1 MPVLTLVYG
10 LPIQEAVGVSLIGI
24 IATSTGAASYY
35 VQQGLSNIRLGMV
48 LETATTIGSII
59 GATLAVYAEE
69 ELLALAFAMV
79 LTYSSVY
86 MIRRPERLACP
97 NGGRTGAITGSYM
110 DPVEDCEVEY
120 GVRNLKGGMLASA
133 FAGSMSGMLG
143 LGGGSI
149 KVPVMNILMGVPIRA
164 ATATS
169 NFMIGVTA
177 LAGAIIYYANDLISP
192 VIAATVAIGVF
203 FGSVSGSR
211 VAMNMRRGAIKRY
224 FALLLLFIS
233 ALMVL
238 EAVGVLA

>member
-1 MPVLTLVYG
+1 MRYLSFIILLIAIINGCKVEQAAVKTDSDSLV
-10 LPIQEAVGVSLIGI
+10 AV
-24 IATSTGAASYY
+24 
-35 VQQGLSNIRLGMV
+35 Q
-48 LETATTIGSII
+48 TTQAIP
-59 GATLAVYAEE
+59 AEE
-69 ELLALAFAMV
+69 EFLAAAFAMV
-79 LTYSSVY
+79 LIYSAVY

-97 NGGRTGAITGSYM
+97 DQGSEGAITGSFV
-110 DPVEDCEVEY
+110 DPVEGCEVEY
-120 GVRNLKGGMLASA
+120 GVQHLKAGMVASA

-203 FGSVSGSR
+203 FGSMAGSR
-211 VAMNMRRGAIKRY
+211 VATGMRRGAIKRY

-233 ALMVL
+233 ALMIL
-238 EAVGVLA
+238 EATGVMA